1 MNSVCIEDVLVDKN
15 DDVILK
21 IKPNSSNEVIYVA
34 VDRDEGVYISELL
47 LHIDRD
53 NKYTNI
59 YDLYLNSIHE
69 RNLEIY
75 NISVVITET
84 ENYANI
90 SLIGDNGEIYENDN
104 INVGTAIILGLKTEK
119 PISLREHKSKD
130 INICELKPTDFK
142 L

>member
-21 IKPNSSNEVIYVA
+21 IKPNSSDEVIYVV

-59 YDLYLNSIHE
+59 YDLYIDSIHK
-69 RNLEIY
+69 RNLEIH
-75 NISVVITET
+75 NISVVITDT

-90 SLIGDNGEIYENDN
+90 SLIGDNGKIYEDDN
-104 INVGTAIILGLKTEK
+104 INVGTAVILGLKTEK
-119 PISLREHKSKD
+119 PISLREHKSND
-130 INICELKPTDFK
+130 INICELKPIDFK

>member
-90 SLIGDNGEIYENDN
+90 SLIGDNGM
-104 INVGTAIILGLKTEK
+104 
-119 PISLREHKSKD
+119 
-130 INICELKPTDFK
+130 
-142 L
+142 